1 MNERIQELIKQ
12 AGDYVNEVYI
22 PPVRSKTPDK
32 IWEDGHIAWTTLF
45 NEKLAELI
53 VRECAKVSEDDI
65 TDGDA
70 CCTNTAYRIA
80 SQIKKHF
87 GVKETKREQIDKSMR
102 EAFENGVDLSGR
114 DTP

>member
-1 MNERIQELIKQ
+1 MNERIRELAGQ
-12 AGDYVNEVYI
+12 AGFETEHHKWIFANDNVGEG
-22 PPVRSKTPDK
+22 
-32 IWEDGHIAWTTLF
+32 ECHELL
-45 NEKLAELI
+45 EKFAELI

-87 GVKETKREQIDKSMR
+87 GVES
-102 EAFENGVDLSGR
+102 
-114 DTP
+114 